1 MAKTKKTPIK
11 YTSRDFNSIKADLV
25 EYAKRYYPDTV
36 TDFSQA
42 SFASMMLDSVAY
54 VGDILS
60 FYLDY
65 QVNESFL
72 DTAIETD
79 NVYRIAKQ
87 MGYKINKR
95 PISYGQVVLFNF
107 STSNL

>member
-1 MAKTKKTPIK
+1 MAKKVPIK
-11 YTSRDFNSIKADLV
+11 YTSKDFSSIKADLV

-42 SFASMMLDSVAY
+42 SFASLMLDSVAY

-60 FYLDY
+60 FYVDY

-72 DTAIETD
+72 DTAIET
-79 NVYRIAKQ
+79 NNIHRLARQ
-87 MGYKINKR
+87 MGYKINRR
-95 PISYGQVVLFNF
+95 PIS
-107 STSNL
+107 